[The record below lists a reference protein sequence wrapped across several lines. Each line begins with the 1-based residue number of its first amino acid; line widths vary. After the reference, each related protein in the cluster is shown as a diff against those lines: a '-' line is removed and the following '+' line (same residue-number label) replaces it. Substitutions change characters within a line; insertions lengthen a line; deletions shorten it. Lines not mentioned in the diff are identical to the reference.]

1 MSEPGRRPPAGEDR
15 DRAPGRS
22 GPASARPGAGTDGLP
37 RPLAGKRVVDLS
49 QFIAGPTAAMYLADF
64 GADVTKVEAPQG
76 DGVRTL
82 PGNAFGS
89 YYARSF
95 NCGKRSRVLDLREG
109 VDRAALDEMLADA
122 HAFICNLAPGS
133 LKGLGL
139 DGPTLRERFPHLVIT
154 LVSGYGQQDSR
165 VCMDTIAQCESGFAM
180 LNGDE
185 DGTPRLSTGWP
196 VDMGCGMVA
205 GMCCA
210 MALLDPALRGCL
222 IDLSMMEVAAA
233 MLLGPAVLTV
243 GEGDALAPPM
253 GNRDRASAPSSIYR
267 CADGHVYILGGLD
280 AYWARLRPL
289 VGAPDAPI
297 RERIARAAEFDAY
310 VEAWT
315 LPQRRDDILGRM
327 RELQI
332 PAGAVRAPEES
343 VPMIRGLRAGAVSQ
357 AMPSG
362 EQVPAFPAL
371 FEGRRL
377 PRSATPHVGG
387 PRRPL

>member
-1 MSEPGRRPPAGEDR
+1 MSERN
-15 DRAPGRS
+15 
-22 GPASARPGAGTDGLP
+22 GLP

-76 DGVRTL
+76 DRVRTL

-95 NCGKRSRVLDLREG
+95 NCGKKSRVLNLREPA
-109 VDRAALDEMLADA
+109 DRAVLDEMLADA
-122 HAFICNLAPGS
+122 DAFICNLAPGS
-133 LKGLGL
+133 LKGLEL
-139 DGPTLRERFPHLVIT
+139 DGPTLRTRFPHLVIM

-243 GEGDALAPPM
+243 SEGDALAPPM
-253 GNRDRASAPSSIYR
+253 GNRDRASAPSSVYR

-280 AYWARLRPL
+280 AYWARLRAL
-289 VGAPDAPI
+289 VGAPDAQI
-297 RERIARAAEFDAY
+297 KERIARAAEFDGY

-315 LPQRRDDILGRM
+315 LPQRRDDVLALM

-362 EQVPAFPAL
+362 EHVPVFPAL
-371 FEGRRL
+371 FDGRRL
-377 PRSATPHVGG
+377 PRGATPHVGG

>member
-1 MSEPGRRPPAGEDR
+1 MSEPR
-15 DRAPGRS
+15 DRGV
-22 GPASARPGAGTDGLP
+22 P
-37 RPLAGKRVVDLS
+37 RPLAGMRVVDLS

-64 GADVTKVEAPQG
+64 GADVTKVESPRG

-82 PGNAFGS
+82 PGNGFGS

-95 NCGKRSRVLDLREG
+95 NCGKQSRVLDLREPA
-109 VDRAALDEMLADA
+109 DRAELDRMLEDA
-122 HAFICNLAPGS
+122 HAFVCNLAPAS

-139 DGPTLRERFPHLVIT
+139 DGPTLRERFPKLVVT

-180 LNGDE
+180 LNADE
-185 DGTPRLSTGWP
+185 DGAPRLATSWP
-196 VDMGCGMVA
+196 VDMSCGLLA
-205 GMCCA
+205 GLCCA
-210 MALLDPALRGCL
+210 MAMLDPSGRGCL
-222 IDLSMMEVAAA
+222 IDLSMMEVAAS
-233 MLLGPAVLTV
+233 MLLGPAVLAV
-243 GEGDALAPPM
+243 SEGNALAPPM

-289 VGAPDAPI
+289 VDAPEASI
-297 RERIARAAEFDAY
+297 DERIARAPEFDAH

-315 LPQRRDDILGRM
+315 RPQRRDDVLARM

-332 PAGAVRAPEES
+332 PAGAVRPPEEA
-343 VPMIRGLRAGAVSQ
+343 VTMIRALRPGAVSQ

-362 EQVPAFPAL
+362 EHVPVFPAL
-371 FEGRRL
+371 FDGQRPE
-377 PRSATPHVGG
+377 RSATPQVGG